1 MPRLTWDGTGEKKF
15 EAGCDRG
22 VYYPLS
28 ADGEYKPGE
37 AWNGL
42 VSVSETPEGG
52 EPESQYADN
61 IKYATLSGAEELN
74 GSVEAFT
81 YPNGFAAS
89 DGYAEPVKGVKIGQ
103 QARKTFGMT
112 YRTKIGN
119 DVDGLEHGYKLHL
132 LYGAVVSPSER
143 SYETINESPEA
154 MTMSWDYTTTP
165 VPVNSIAGMKPT
177 SLITIDSTEVDPAAL
192 TNLENILYG
201 GAEGTVAQEDATDTS
216 VARLPLPDEVF
227 TILGGASNEAVERMR
242 QTGMTRIR

>member
-22 VYYPLS
+22 VYYPLDAS
-28 ADGEYKPGE
+28 GEYKPGE

-52 EPESQYADN
+52 EPNSQYADN

-81 YPNGFAAS
+81 FPDGFAAS
-89 DGYAEPVKGVKIGQ
+89 DGYATPTKGVKIGQ
-103 QARKTFGMT
+103 QARKTFGMS

-119 DVDGLEHGYKLHL
+119 DVDGMDHGYKLHL

-165 VPVNSIAGMKPT
+165 VAINSIPNLKPT
-177 SLITIDSTEVDPAAL
+177 SLIVVDSTEVDAAAL

-201 GAEGTVAQEDATDTS
+201 GAEAGVSTADEGDTT

-227 TILGGASNEAVERMR
+227 SILGAANMASVQAMR
-242 QTGMTRIR
+242 SRTR